1 MARFGAYLCAL
12 AQEVR
17 YDPTLDTRTS
27 SGFATPVGSKQP
39 TGATLPLICMDEAS
53 KQVLSDVDPA
63 LPMSPG
69 HPRREDHHYERKDVR
84 ALFLFVDP
92 IRGWRRVSNRES
104 RKRLDWAHE
113 VKHLLEVDYPKAELV
128 TLVCDN
134 LNTHDIASL
143 YATFDAET
151 AHRLTK
157 RLRMVHTPRNGSWL
171 NMAEMELSILSRQC
185 IHRRFDSTE
194 KMGEAIT
201 AWQKSRNEK
210 ALGATWRF
218 TTGDARVKLKGL
230 YPLADK

>member
-1 MARFGAYLCAL
+1 
-12 AQEVR
+12 
-17 YDPTLDTRTS
+17 
-27 SGFATPVGSKQP
+27 
-39 TGATLPLICMDEAS
+39 
-53 KQVLSDVDPA
+53 
-63 LPMSPG
+63 MSPG

-92 IRGWRRVSNRES
+92 LRGWRRVSHRES

-113 VKHLLEVDYPKAELV
+113 VKQLLEVDDPKAELV

-157 RLRMVHTPRNGSWL
+157 RLRIVHTPRNGSWL

-194 KMGEAIT
+194 KMGEAIA

-218 TTGDARVKLKGL
+218 TTDDARVKLKGL
-230 YPLADK
+230 YPQADK